1 MTATPD
7 SCRREMKG
15 LDMGIVVKNVSKRF
29 VGKKG
34 KGEGLLA
41 VDDATFDVPQ
51 GHLVAL
57 LGPSG
62 SGKSTILRIIA
73 GLEAP
78 DSGEVWMAG
87 RMVAGRPVH
96 QRGVGFVFQH
106 YALFKHAT
114 AEKNIAFGL
123 EVRKWPRDEIR
134 HRVAELLELVQLQ
147 GYADRYPSQ
156 LSGGQRQRVALARA
170 LAPRPSVLLL
180 DEPFGALDAKVRRN
194 LAAQLRALHK
204 EVHTTTV
211 FVTHDQEEA
220 IEIAD
225 EIVVINRGRVEQ
237 TGTAAEVYDRPA
249 TKFVAS
255 FIGNVNVIEAT
266 VEADTTYV
274 GPKRLPLPGIEVPPY
289 TGEAVLL
296 VRPEDIELLED
307 DAPHGLECTVR
318 EIRYR
323 GDRYEQEIDLAG
335 LPVRMIEDKTRGR
348 ALDRRPGDRVRVR
361 FVKYSL
367 FEAEKGHAVLRRQ
380 LESLGY
386 IE

>member
-1 MTATPD
+1 M
-7 SCRREMKG
+7 E
-15 LDMGIVVKNVSKRF
+15 IVVRNITKRF
-29 VGKKG
+29 AGEKG

-41 VDDATFDVPQ
+41 VDNASFEVPR

-73 GLEAP
+73 GLEVP
-78 DSGEVWMAG
+78 DSGEVVMGGEPAG
-87 RMVAGRPVH
+87 GRPVH

-114 AEKNIAFGL
+114 VEKNISFGL
-123 EVRKWPRDEIR
+123 EVRRWPRSEIR
-134 HRVAELLELVQLQ
+134 QRVGELLDLIQLR
-147 GYADRYPSQ
+147 GYEDRYPSQ

-237 TGTAAEVYDRPA
+237 VGTAAEVYDRPA

-255 FIGNVNVIEAT
+255 FIGNVNVIEAVVDAGT
-266 VEADTTYV
+266 VYLGPGRLAV
-274 GPKRLPLPGIEVPPY
+274 GELSVPARS
-289 TGEAVLL
+289 GDVVVL
-296 VRPEDIELLED
+296 VRPEDVELVED
-307 DAPHGLECTVR
+307 DTAPGIDCTVR

-323 GDRYEQEIDLAG
+323 GDCYEQELDLVG
-335 LPVRMIEDKTRGR
+335 LAVRMIEDKTRGR
-348 ALDRRPGDRVRVR
+348 ASDRRPGDHLRIRLAR
-361 FVKYSL
+361 YSV
-367 FEAEKGHAVLRRQ
+367 FEAERGHAELRKQ

>member
-1 MTATPD
+1 V
-7 SCRREMKG
+7 
-15 LDMGIVVKNVSKRF
+15 GIFVKNVTKRF
-29 VGKKG
+29 AGEKG

-41 VDDATFDVPQ
+41 VDNASFEVPR

-73 GLEAP
+73 GLEVP
-78 DSGEVWMAG
+78 DSGEVWMG
-87 RMVAGRPVH
+87 GSVLSDRPVH

-114 AEKNIAFGL
+114 VEKNIAFGL
-123 EVRKWPRDEIR
+123 EVRRWPRDQIR
-134 HRVAELLELVQLQ
+134 SRVSELLDLVQLQ
-147 GYADRYPSQ
+147 GYAHRYPSQ
-156 LSGGQRQRVALARA
+156 LSGGQRQRIALARA

-237 TGTAAEVYDRPA
+237 AGTPAEVYDRPA

-266 VEADTTYV
+266 VDGTTTYM
-274 GPKRLPLPGIEVPPY
+274 GPGRLALPGVDVAPRS
-289 TGEAVLL
+289 GDVVLL
-296 VRPEDIELLED
+296 VRPEDIEVVED
-307 DAPHGLECTVR
+307 EASDGIDCTVK
-318 EIRYR
+318 EIRFR
-323 GDRYEQEIDLAG
+323 GDRYEQELDVAG
-335 LPVRMIEDKTRGR
+335 AVVHMAEGKSRGR
-348 ALDRRPGDRVRVR
+348 ILGRRPGDRVRVR
-361 FVKYSL
+361 FARYAL
-367 FEAEKGHAVLRRQ
+367 FEADEGHAVLRRQ